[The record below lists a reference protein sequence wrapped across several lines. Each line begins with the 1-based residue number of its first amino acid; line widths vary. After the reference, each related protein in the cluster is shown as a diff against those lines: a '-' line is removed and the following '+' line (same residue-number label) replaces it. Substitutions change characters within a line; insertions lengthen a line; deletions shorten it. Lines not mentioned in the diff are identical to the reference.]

1 MAVSEETI
9 RKAVNSTDLSE
20 QMRKTLIESCIST
33 EVTKVELEE
42 VVREAM
48 QAYEYAMIE
57 PCDAAGVVAA
67 QSIGEPGTQMTMRT
81 FHYAGVAEIN
91 VTLGLP
97 RLIEILDARKDPST
111 PMVSIHLKQGKD
123 RETAHKVALDIEATA
138 ISSIA
143 QLDADLNN
151 MKILVHLSEGQ
162 LKERGLTPERVFEV
176 MAGELK
182 KCEITQD
189 GLVVMAQP
197 EEPSYRT
204 LMQLV
209 KSIEALVFRGIK
221 EIRRVVIRKENDEY
235 VLYAQYHYKSAD
247 KRSRRKLTPLEQ
259 IMHLEDVDAMRTKTN
274 HIIEMGE
281 VLGIEAA
288 RASIIHEATETLRE
302 QGLTVDIRHIMLVAD
317 MMTAD
322 GVVKSIGRHGVSGEK
337 ASVIARAAF
346 EETVNHLLDAGIEGT
361 IDDLSGVTENVIVG
375 QPIKLGTGDVHLL
388 ALPFEKATKRAA
400 ERQKD

>member
-9 RKAVNSTDLSE
+9 RRAVEATQLPESLKNA
-20 QMRKTLIESCIST
+20 LIDSCIRA
-33 EVTKVELEE
+33 EVSRLELDEIVKRAVE
-42 VVREAM
+42 V
-48 QAYEYAMIE
+48 YERSLME

-111 PMVSIHLKQGKD
+111 PMMTIYLKDGAD
-123 RETAHKVALDIEATA
+123 REKARKVALDIEATP

-143 QLDADLNN
+143 SLDADLNN
-151 MKILVHLSEGQ
+151 MRVVVRLSEDR
-162 LKERGLTPERVFEV
+162 LKERELTAERVFEV
-176 MAGELK
+176 MNAELK
-182 KCEITQD
+182 DCVLEQRGLEI
-189 GLVVMAQP
+189 MAQP
-197 EEPSYRT
+197 SEASYRS

-209 KSIEALVFRGIK
+209 KTIEGLIFKGIK
-221 EIRRVVIRKENDEY
+221 EIRRVVIRKEDDEY
-235 VLYAQYHYKSAD
+235 VLYAQYSYKSTD
-247 KRSRRKLTPLEQ
+247 RRTRRKLTPLEQ
-259 IMHLEDVDAMRTKTN
+259 VMLHPDVDARRTKTN
-274 HIIEMGE
+274 HIIEMYE

-288 RASIIHEATETLRE
+288 RAAIIREATDTLRE

-322 GVVKSIGRHGVSGEK
+322 GEVKAIGRHGVSGEK
-337 ASVIARAAF
+337 ASVMARAAF
-346 EETVNHLLDAGIEGT
+346 EETVNHLLDAGVEGT
-361 IDDLSGVTENVIVG
+361 IDELKGVTENVIVG
-375 QPIKLGTGDVHLL
+375 QPIRLGTGDVHLV
-388 ALPFEKATKRAA
+388 ALPFRDVMKRAA

>member
-1 MAVSEETI
+1 
-9 RKAVNSTDLSE
+9 
-20 QMRKTLIESCIST
+20 MRKTLIESCIST
-33 EVTKVELEE
+33 EVTKAELEE
-42 VVREAM
+42 VVRQAM
-48 QAYEYAMIE
+48 HAYEYATME
-57 PCDAAGVVAA
+57 PCDAGGVIAA

-111 PMVSIHLKQGKD
+111 PMMSIYLKQGGD
-123 RETAHKVALDIEATA
+123 RETAHRVALDIETTG

-151 MKILVHLSEGQ
+151 MKVLVQLSEER

-182 KCEITQD
+182 KCEVTQD
-189 GLVVMAQP
+189 GQVVMAQP

-259 IMHLEDVDAMRTKTN
+259 VMRLEGVDATRTKTN

-346 EETVNHLLDAGIEGT
+346 EETVNHLLNAGIEGT

-388 ALPFEKATKRAA
+388 ALPFEEATKRIA